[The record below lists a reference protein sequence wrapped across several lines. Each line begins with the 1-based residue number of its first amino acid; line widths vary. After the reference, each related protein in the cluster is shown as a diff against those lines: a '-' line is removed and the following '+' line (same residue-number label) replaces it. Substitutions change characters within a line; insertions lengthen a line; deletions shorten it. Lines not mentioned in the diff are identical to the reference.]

1 MIRHAL
7 IRFCLW
13 RARGA
18 EARASAALFVR
29 VAIPARDL
37 PTHRWRVLSEL
48 VDVVEDE
55 HRRAREWRAL
65 AEKVR
70 AL

>member
-1 MIRHAL
+1 VIRRAV

-13 RARGA
+13 RAASA
-18 EARASAALFVR
+18 EGRAAAALFVR
-29 VAIPARDL
+29 VAIPARE
-37 PTHRWRVLSEL
+37 HRLERLVALHGLIEL
-48 VDVVEDE
+48 QEDE
-55 HRRAREWRAL
+55 RRRAREWRAL